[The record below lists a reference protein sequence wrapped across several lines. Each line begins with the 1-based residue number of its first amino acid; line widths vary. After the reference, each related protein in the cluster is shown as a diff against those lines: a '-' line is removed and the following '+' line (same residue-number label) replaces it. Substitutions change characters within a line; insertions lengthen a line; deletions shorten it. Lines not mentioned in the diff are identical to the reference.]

1 MSDKKDNP
9 NFSGEQEWVGSFYGV
24 PKNPHAPS
32 TDASRDRKKISTID
46 RVNTNDGHLSNKK
59 RDISALVYTL
69 RLLIILVLLT
79 GGFLLVRVGI
89 GLYQERLFIEQQ
101 QEIPPAVMSEV
112 PLTKSM
118 KFDSEKSIDFFTS
131 QCVKWENENT
141 NLRAAHELIKR
152 DYLEKALERCN
163 YVLSLNPSN
172 KEALEMAADLY
183 TRLDKL
189 VEAINAY
196 IRLLNLD
203 VTQKAVQEKLIEAL
217 YFHNDYEAV
226 IQLSNWY
233 YEKAMF
239 NERVHYLLFRSHKEL
254 DQIEEALKI
263 SDRIL
268 KASPDYVEVAN
279 DRIELL
285 IILKRFNEA
294 IEEFDRLQTKRYR
307 DPLFYRDYASCHAQL
322 GQVKDAVEVLGKAV
336 NIFGRSQVI
345 SWLASSDYD
354 KIRSDSYFNTFSI
367 RVGGEEVTSQIKLL
381 TENRRNDY
389 QVDKSFLNNENFE
402 NTETISPQLNI
413 LDRD

>member
-112 PLTKSM
+112 PLARSM

-307 DPLFYRDYASCHAQL
+307 DPLFYRDYALCHAQL